1 MAEERFH
8 PEKLAPVNHS
18 GSRLPQS
25 YPESFGSVADWTERA
40 GSAGEKQ
47 SAGIPLLREW
57 RRIILRHKWMI
68 LAIVLVALPF
78 VAVQAYRAK
87 PVYQAMASIEVR
99 KDAGG
104 SLAKSGELIFVDSND
119 NTKAEIYIIKSQ
131 PVLEKTVMELKL
143 DQNSRFLD
151 VNARRSVWDA
161 LLAIKGEDPEEQRR
175 AQFRA
180 QPETPEPPATE
191 NPKEQLL
198 ESRDDKKR
206 LAPYIRTLAANL
218 TVEGVRDTRL
228 VRISFT
234 HTDPE
239 VAATVA
245 NGIASSFVNYNFDTK
260 TERFTD
266 ASEWLENS
274 TGKLKAQ
281 VEKAEQKLADYSR
294 QHNIFSMDGKENL
307 TADKLSRLHDLVMR
321 AETDRVL
328 KQSLYEEV
336 QRGRVAQLPEAFADP
351 KTAELRK
358 ALYDLAVSASQLKV
372 KFGERHP
379 KLQEV
384 KQQMITI
391 QEQIDSN
398 RSTLEEK
405 LRADYERAV
414 RDEESLKASLERAK
428 GEAVQQNQATIQYSV
443 LQQDLATAKSLYT
456 DFLNKTSQASIQR
469 AEQFN
474 NVRQIERAEPPTGPI
489 GPKRTQAIALGFL
502 VSLGFGVGLAY
513 LLEKLNTS
521 IRNVEDVSR
530 FTQLPTLAVIPTL
543 GDDLLPANRTNIL
556 LDGDDN
562 PKEKALPGLGLGA
575 AASDTSA
582 KAGGSPNGAIK
593 EFSAATEAYRMLR
606 TSVLLSTASHP
617 PKTLL
622 ITSGQPGDGK
632 STTALN
638 LAIAFTQLDHR
649 VIVIDCDMRKPRIHK
664 LTNVKRGEGLST
676 LLTTGGDWRDFVRPT
691 SIPNL
696 SVIPCGHIPPNP
708 SELISSDKMR
718 ELLQTLAENYDQV
731 IVDSPPLVTVT
742 DPVILSTLVDGVIVV
757 AKSAITKSEVLR
769 RACHELATVNSKVL
783 GVVLNNFNMRGEGDD
798 YYYYYRYRYDYADR
812 GKTTAAGD

>member
-1 MAEERFH
+1 MAEDRVRH
-8 PEKLAPVNHS
+8 EKLAPINNP
-18 GSRLPQS
+18 GSRFPQP
-25 YPESFGSVADWTERA
+25 YPESFGSVADWSERA
-40 GSAGEKQ
+40 ASGEKQ
-47 SAGIPLLREW
+47 AAGIPLLREW
-57 RRIILRHKWMI
+57 RRIIHRHKWMI
-68 LAIVLVALPF
+68 LAIVLVAMPF

-87 PVYQAMASIEVR
+87 PIYQAMASIEVR

-104 SLAKSGELIFVDSND
+104 NLAKSGELIFVDSSE

-131 PVLEKTVMELKL
+131 PVLEKTVTDLKL

-151 VNARRSVWDA
+151 VNTRRSVWDA
-161 LLAIKGEDPEEQRR
+161 LLAIKGEDPEEKQRAMLR
-175 AQFRA
+175 AR
-180 QPETPEPPATE
+180 PEVEPPSGAE

-206 LAPYIRTLAANL
+206 LAPFVRTLAGNL

-228 VRISFT
+228 VRILFT

-239 VAATVA
+239 VAAAVA
-245 NGIASSFVNYNFDTK
+245 NGIAASFVSYNFDTK
-260 TERFTD
+260 TERFSNTSD
-266 ASEWLENS
+266 WLENS
-274 TGKLKAQ
+274 TGRLKAQ
-281 VEKAEQKLADYSR
+281 VEQAEQKLADYSR
-294 QHNIFSMDGKENL
+294 QHNIFSMEGKENL
-307 TADKLSRLHDLVMR
+307 TADKLTRLHDLVMR

-336 QRGRVAQLPEAFADP
+336 QRGRVNQLPEAFADP

-372 KFGERHP
+372 KFGDRHP
-379 KLQEV
+379 KLLEV
-384 KQQMITI
+384 KEQMSTI
-391 QEQIDSN
+391 QQQIDSN

-405 LRADYERAV
+405 LKADYERAV

-428 GEAVQQNQATIQYSV
+428 SEAVQQNQATIQYSV
-443 LQQDLATAKSLYT
+443 LQQDLATAKALYT
-456 DFLNKTSQASIQR
+456 DFLNKTSQANIQR

-474 NVRQIERAEPPTGPI
+474 NVRQIEKAEPPTGPI
-489 GPKRTQAIALGFL
+489 GPKRTQALAIGFL
-502 VSLGFGVGLAY
+502 ASLGLGIGLAY

-543 GDDLLPANRTNIL
+543 GDDLLPANRTTQIL
-556 LDGDDN
+556 AGDES
-562 PKEKALPGLGLGA
+562 EKALPGLGLGA
-575 AASDTSA
+575 VA
-582 KAGGSPNGAIK
+582 SPNAAANKSGAGKGSLK

-638 LAIAFTQLDHR
+638 LAIAFTQLDQR

-664 LTNVKRGEGLST
+664 LANIKRGEGLST
-676 LLTTGGDWRDFVRPT
+676 YLTSGGNWQDFVRPT
-691 SIPNL
+691 GVPNL
-696 SVIPCGHIPPNP
+696 YVIPCGHIPPNP
-708 SELISSDKMR
+708 SELISSEKMK
-718 ELLQTLAENYDQV
+718 ELLATLVEHYDHV

-757 AKSAITKSEVLR
+757 AKSGVSKSEVLR
-769 RACHELATVNSKVL
+769 RACHELTTVQTKVL

-798 YYYYYRYRYDYADR
+798 YYYYYRYRYEYADA
-812 GKTTAAGD
+812 GKQTAAGD